1 MIILLSLYETSYRD
15 RIFYFLKN
23 SDTHLYAIRQLSL
36 NYTIFAVDRQGGQK
50 MDVQSTERRE
60 VVVEEK
66 KGLANTRNLIL
77 VGVMMAVG
85 IVLRMFAG
93 VIALGN
99 MHPNFLIATYC
110 LAILIIKPNL
120 KEAAAIGLISG
131 AISQIGTSMPWL
143 GLGSETLGAIAM
155 CLLIRL
161 ALPKYVKPVVCT
173 FLATLISGFA
183 FVGLAALTYA
193 KPMPGAQFVSM
204 AIVTIVTALL
214 NMVIVTVLSIPV
226 NKVMGNKEEE

>member
-1 MIILLSLYETSYRD
+1 MKLHTGTG
-15 RIFYFLKN
+15 IFFDKKISFPVQN
-23 SDTHLYAIRQLSL
+23 TFFSRFDGKEES
-36 NYTIFAVDRQGGQK
+36 K
-50 MDVQSTERRE
+50 MDVQNTAKRE

-110 LAILIIKPNL
+110 LAIFIIKPNL

-143 GLGSETLGAIAM
+143 GLGSETIGAIAM
-155 CLLIRL
+155 CLLTGL
-161 ALPKYVKPVVCT
+161 VLPKYVKPVVCT
-173 FLATLISGFA
+173 FLATLVSGFA
-183 FVGLAALTYA
+183 FIGLAALTYA

-204 AIVTIVTALL
+204 AVVTVVTALL

-226 NKVMGNKEEE
+226 NKVMGNKEE

>member
-1 MIILLSLYETSYRD
+1 MKLHTGTG
-15 RIFYFLKN
+15 IFFDKKISFPVQN
-23 SDTHLYAIRQLSL
+23 TFFSRFDGKEES
-36 NYTIFAVDRQGGQK
+36 K
-50 MDVQSTERRE
+50 MDVQNTVKRE

-110 LAILIIKPNL
+110 LAIFIIKPNL

-143 GLGSETLGAIAM
+143 GLGSETIGAIAM
-155 CLLIRL
+155 CLLTGL
-161 ALPKYVKPVVCT
+161 VLPKYVKPVVCT
-173 FLATLISGFA
+173 FLATLVSGFA
-183 FVGLAALTYA
+183 FIGLAALTYA

-204 AIVTIVTALL
+204 AVVTVVTALL

-226 NKVMGNKEEE
+226 NKVMGNKEE

>member
-1 MIILLSLYETSYRD
+1 M
-15 RIFYFLKN
+15 
-23 SDTHLYAIRQLSL
+23 SL
-36 NYTIFAVDRQGGQK
+36 NYTIMRRETARRTK

-60 VVVEEK
+60 VVTTEK

-161 ALPKYVKPVVCT
+161 VIPKYVKPVVCT
-173 FLATLISGFA
+173 FLATLVSGFA

-226 NKVMGNKEEE
+226 NKVMGNEEE

>member
-1 MIILLSLYETSYRD
+1 
-15 RIFYFLKN
+15 
-23 SDTHLYAIRQLSL
+23 
-36 NYTIFAVDRQGGQK
+36 
-50 MDVQSTERRE
+50 
-60 VVVEEK
+60 
-66 KGLANTRNLIL
+66 
-77 VGVMMAVG
+77 
-85 IVLRMFAG
+85 
-93 VIALGN
+93 
-99 MHPNFLIATYC
+99 
-110 LAILIIKPNL
+110 
-120 KEAAAIGLISG
+120 
-131 AISQIGTSMPWL
+131 MPWL

-193 KPMPGAQFVSM
+193 KPMPRAQFVSM
-204 AIVTIVTALL
+204 AIVTLVTALL